1 VARFESVAK
10 GSCSADSDVDLLII
24 VDRIDEDVKL
34 NTTVKYST
42 TTQDS

>member
-1 VARFESVAK
+1 LFDSVAK
-10 GSCSADSDVDLLII
+10 GSCSADSDVDLLI